1 MDEQHSHTKLK
12 RSMTAG
18 QMEMISLGGAIGVG
32 LFMGSQSTIKW
43 TGPSVMLA
51 YALVGLV
58 LYIVMRAL
66 GEMIYINPGTGSF
79 ADYAT
84 EYVHPLAGYIAKW
97 ANVFEYIVVGMSEV
111 IASTEYLQ
119 YWWPKAP
126 TWIAGIVIIILLVL
140 ANLASAKAYGTLE
153 FWFAMIKVVTI
164 IFMIILGLLIIF
176 FGVGNHG
183 HPVGLSN
190 LWSHGGFF
198 TGGVKGFFFSMSII
212 VGSYEGIELLGISAG
227 EVANPQQ
234 AIIKSVKSVLFR
246 ILIFY
251 IGAIFVIVTIYPW
264 NKLGSIGS
272 PFVQTFAK
280 LGITAAASIINF
292 VVLTA
297 ALSGANSGI
306 YSSSRMLWKL
316 AKEGDAPKVFAH
328 LSKRIV
334 PNAAIL
340 GISGGILIGFIL
352 DMVATKINKSTS
364 NMFVV
369 VFSSSVLPG
378 MIPWFVILLAE
389 MRFRKNNPDLMK
401 DHPFKLPLYPFSNYF
416 AFAMLIVI
424 VIFMFINPDTRVS
437 VIVGAVVLLVAM
449 AVYIHR
455 WGLSNT
461 PHSAELTAEVAKEN
475 KKNQPHQK

>member
-1 MDEQHSHTKLK
+1 MRDKKSMPQLK

-32 LFMGSQSTIKW
+32 LFMGSTSTIKW
-43 TGPSVMLA
+43 TGPSVLLA
-51 YALVGLV
+51 YMFVGLI

-66 GEMIYINPGTGSF
+66 GEMLYVNPGTGSF

-84 EYVHPLAGYIAKW
+84 EYVHPLAGYLAEW

-111 IASTEYLQ
+111 VAATEYLRF
-119 YWWPKAP
+119 WWPNVNAF
-126 TWIAGIVIIILLVL
+126 WSGIIIILFLLL
-140 ANLASAKAYGTLE
+140 ANLASAKAYASLE
-153 FWFAMIKVVTI
+153 FWFAMIKVITI
-164 IFMIILGLLIIF
+164 IIMIILGFAIIL
-176 FGVGNHG
+176 FGFGNHG
-183 HPVGLSN
+183 HAVGFSN

-234 AIIKSVKSVLFR
+234 AIVKSVKSVLWR

-251 IGAIFVIVTIYPW
+251 VGAIFVIVTIYPW
-264 NKLGSIGS
+264 DQLSSIGS
-272 PFVQTFAK
+272 PFVTTFAK
-280 LGITAAASIINF
+280 VGITAAASVINF

-306 YSSSRMLWKL
+306 YSSSRMLFKL
-316 AKEGDAPKVFAH
+316 ARDGEAPKIFGH
-328 LSKRIV
+328 ISKRIV
-334 PNAAIL
+334 PSRAIM

-352 DMVATKINKSTS
+352 NMIAATINKSTQDL
-364 NMFVV
+364 FVI

-389 MRFRKNNPDLMK
+389 LRFRRNNPYLLEN
-401 DHPFKLPLYPFSNYF
+401 HPFRLPLYPYSNYF
-416 AFAMLIVI
+416 AFVMLIVI
-424 VIFMFINPDTRVS
+424 VIFMLINPETRVS
-437 VIVGAVVLLVAM
+437 VLVGGAVLIIATV
-449 AVYIHR
+449 VYLIRHR
-455 WGLSNT
+455 KSSKG
-461 PHSAELTAEVAKEN
+461 EIEN
-475 KKNQPHQK
+475 GE

>member
-1 MDEQHSHTKLK
+1 MSKQVNSAPELK
-12 RSMTAG
+12 RTMTAG

-32 LFMGSQSTIKW
+32 LFMGSTSTIKW

-51 YALVGLV
+51 YAFVGLI

-84 EYVHPLAGYIAKW
+84 EYVHPLAGYLAKW

-111 IASTEYLQ
+111 IAATEYLK
-119 YWWPKAP
+119 YWWPHTQ
-126 TWIAGIVIIILLVL
+126 TWIAGIIIIIFLVL

-164 IFMIILGLLIIF
+164 IFMILLGFVMIF
-176 FGVGNHG
+176 FGFGNGG
-183 HPVGLSN
+183 HPIGLSN
-190 LWSHGGFF
+190 LWKNGGFF
-198 TGGVKGFFFSMSII
+198 TGGFKGFFFSMSII

-227 EVANPQQ
+227 EVANPQK
-234 AIIKSVKSVLFR
+234 AIVKSVKSVLLR

-251 IGAIFVIVTIYPW
+251 VGAIFVIVTIYPW
-264 NKLGSIGS
+264 NKLGSVGS
-272 PFVQTFAK
+272 PFVETFAK
-280 LGITAAASIINF
+280 VGITAAASIMNF

-306 YSSSRMLWKL
+306 YSSSRMLFKL
-316 AKEGDAPKVFAH
+316 AHEGDAPKIFGR
-328 LSKRIV
+328 LSKRVV
-334 PNAAIL
+334 PNMAIL

-352 DMVATKINKSTS
+352 DMIATTVNKSVS
-364 NMFVV
+364 DMFVV

-389 MRFRKNNPDLMK
+389 LRYRRNNPDIMA
-401 DHPFKLPLYPFSNYF
+401 DHPFKLPLYPLSNYF
-416 AFAMLIVI
+416 AFLMLIVI
-424 VIFMFINPDTRVS
+424 VIFMFINPDTRIS
-437 VIVGAVVLLVAM
+437 VIVGAAVLIIA
-449 AVYIHR
+449 AIVYICR
-455 WGLSNT
+455 WGLGPEKRQKTGS
-461 PHSAELTAEVAKEN
+461 KE
-475 KKNQPHQK
+475 